1 MAKNYTDIE
10 METSKASRT
19 SEGIAESNINQIAK
33 DKILNLVMEKIDNG
47 SNIDYIVKLSEIYR
61 NIKQ

>member
-10 METSKASRT
+10 METSKTSRT
-19 SEGIAESNINQIAK
+19 SEGIVEPNVNQVAK
-33 DKILNLVMEKIDNG
+33 DKILNLVMEKIDNR

-61 NIKQ
+61 NIK